1 MKKGFMNF
9 MLVFAVL
16 FTAVIGASAQSK
28 ALSKDVKRRVKELK
42 KEGWK
47 MQASTTTLDYAM
59 LKYRTYMEED
69 EENRIAISGIA
80 EGKNLKIGRENAIM
94 SGIASYASRAK
105 AQIQGKTKGLISADN
120 REASSEE
127 SDRFAAA
134 YEMGVNAKIG
144 GLVKQHFVLVRDME
158 NGKKEFN
165 VFMSLDEAKAKQARE
180 EAAEEAARKANLKG
194 LSEEVKEFIGEPV
207 PTEE

>member
-28 ALSKDVKRRVKELK
+28 ALSKDVKKRVKELR

-69 EENRIAISGIA
+69 
-80 EGKNLKIGRENAIM
+80 
-94 SGIASYASRAK
+94 
-105 AQIQGKTKGLISADN
+105 GKTASPSA
-120 REASSEE
+120 A
-127 SDRFAAA
+127 
-134 YEMGVNAKIG
+134 
-144 GLVKQHFVLVRDME
+144 LP
-158 NGKKEFN
+158 KE
-165 VFMSLDEAKAKQARE
+165 R
-180 EAAEEAARKANLKG
+180 
-194 LSEEVKEFIGEPV
+194 
-207 PTEE
+207 T